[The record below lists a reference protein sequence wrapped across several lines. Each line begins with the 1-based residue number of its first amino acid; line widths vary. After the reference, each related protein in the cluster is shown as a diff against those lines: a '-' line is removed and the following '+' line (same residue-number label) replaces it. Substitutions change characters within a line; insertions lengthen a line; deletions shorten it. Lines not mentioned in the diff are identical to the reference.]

1 MYIRQAKNGSGGKV
15 RFCKKNVYHTISY
28 KGDGDIEKLG
38 KMLDKKQWIIDNI
51 KSSTCYQNSLKMSHE
66 SLVEL
71 VENMM
76 IDWSLYE
83 NGWNVMTYKN
93 TRLFHYLAQIDPV
106 APPELNYITD
116 C

>member
-1 MYIRQAKNGSGGKV
+1 MYIRQAKNGYGGNV
-15 RFCKKNVYHTISY
+15 IFCKKNVYHTISY

-51 KSSTCYQNSLKMSHE
+51 KSPEELPDVKMSHE

-71 VENMM
+71 VEDMM
-76 IDWSLYE
+76 IDWCLYE

-106 APPELNYITD
+106 APPQLNYITD
-116 C
+116 F

>member
-1 MYIRQAKNGSGGKV
+1 
-15 RFCKKNVYHTISY
+15 
-28 KGDGDIEKLG
+28 
-38 KMLDKKQWIIDNI
+38 MLDKKQWIIDNI

-83 NGWNVMTYKN
+83 NGWNVVTYKN